1 MINTMNDSFSDFAKS
16 VLPVKKFRKNSKNK
30 NFHASKK
37 IWMDEHA
44 SLNNQQI
51 CFKKFCYSRRA
62 NLRETDT
69 ERTYQYTEEQ
79 LIRFEP
85 FQVFVTLQGRT
96 FNHIMAPGYL
106 YDSIVMSIKDKFQLS
121 ECHYYLRNEGI
132 ILSQFHYFKNN
143 GKPYFIEVCIKGFGG
158 SRKLVINRKC
168 QECGR
173 FGNCHTFQKCPQAAA
188 LDREESSKGKSELS
202 NSNLS
207 SEESNNSTERSVSS
221 GTRKY
226 FKQLLF
232 YEATEELREN
242 NVEPLES
249 LKYYHPQL
257 YKELAEEL
265 LQEEVHVTQKEC
277 NYDTDR
283 LKKKINNDKKRQ
295 KDKNTK
301 FEETAK
307 AIFVGSPG
315 SVKDLAEKLS
325 INKEQPE
332 SKLQVVSSLAPLQK
346 TVTDTRGN
354 HVDGEVEL
362 DPFEL
367 LEFEYEVPE
376 DFLFFKLEAKREILL
391 GKLPRFACQFL
402 NLTSSMPS
410 SAINLRNA
418 LLLLFKED
426 TTKRYVMNLTNNQL
440 NLFYKM
446 TIAYYST
453 VQYDQM
459 IRPTSK
465 ILNWISSLRKKN
477 VDDLKDDSPYGY
489 NIKNLVSTAKLAI
502 EHQFTVWGKKLF
514 HTIKESEHTKRV
526 IEFVK
531 RNESKVFIDDDSD
544 DSDDDNHYDDL
555 PVLTMEDEI
564 FESEQLEDVVA
575 HVGSMESLIESFP
588 DIDGDFSFDTEK
600 LEFAVDY
607 LEKRQAELETTST
620 LETVTFSI
628 SESPPMS
635 PDTLNTT
642 KMFGRFEEPSE
653 TKSEPVSNKA
663 TRKMNKKKELKKANA
678 LNKKNQK
685 LSNIVSNNVLFV
697 DAKGEEPKDDGL
709 MTIFPSIPKASVII
723 EEVVKQILPFGIGA
737 TIIGKIDDFVH
748 GSKTRLKWH
757 RNSMKYPFYDR
768 IKMHHKYNEN
778 VTNNLVNHYELYSNS
793 SELMPKCIVSE
804 LENLNDGKFLSSVP
818 LPIINPELVDVYPY
832 PHVNSPQGALERKQE
847 LIKFYPLL
855 FAINNF
861 VSYANTNENFVAAVL
876 CRLLYP
882 KTNGPVEGEWKKLID
897 EIQIFPFDFVPDF
910 EKWFKTLTPNQKAL
924 VQKHLEA
931 AENGDKI
938 DTSTG
943 VFLKM
948 KELLKKSSKGYGR
961 LIFNVSTKYLYL
973 LGDFL
978 SQFSTAMV
986 ASLFPPVPTNTI
998 SKIACFHYASKFSDV
1013 AMNQFVNLA
1022 MLSPCGKFVLV
1033 LGDDTMIIDRDIGRY
1048 TEVDFSAYD
1057 STQVR
1062 GGGLDLFPA
1071 LLEKMG
1077 CVEQA
1082 DEYKNMYNEKIK
1094 WKHNQS
1100 GEKLEMPD
1108 SWETSP
1114 SRMSGEP
1121 GTSVANSYTTIIA
1134 TKAVLEGT
1142 SSYARLGLVA
1152 KERHSN
1158 ELDTTF
1164 LKGIFLY
1171 SVKADKWYWTRL
1183 PGFVLKLKSFTE
1195 PMSVYKGKYSV
1206 QKAQQQLLWSQWL
1219 GFGNTQTNWFYTK
1232 LGNIIKNLC
1241 PLASNT
1247 DTIYV
1252 KEEYKVFTEDK
1263 FYIEDIEFDSMM
1275 WNRYGIS
1282 REESE
1287 DYLSFISENATALPI
1302 IYQHSL
1308 TDKLFEVD
1316 A

>member
-1 MINTMNDSFSDFAKS
+1 MNDEFAFAGFSKPA
-16 VLPVKKFRKNSKNK
+16 LPVKKFRKNNSNK
-30 NFHASKK
+30 NVHAAKK
-37 IWMDEHA
+37 NWLDENVT
-44 SLNNQQI
+44 LNNQQI
-51 CFKKFCYSRRA
+51 SFNKFCYSRRK
-62 NLRETDT
+62 NLRETET
-69 ERTYQYTEEQ
+69 ERQYQMTQDEPQ
-79 LIRFEP
+79 KPVKFEP
-85 FQVFVTLQGRT
+85 FQVFIKLGDTT

-106 YDSIVMSIKDKFQLS
+106 YESIVQSIKDKFQLS
-121 ECHYYLRNEGI
+121 ECHYYLRVDGI
-132 ILSQFHYFKNN
+132 ILSEYHFFNPT
-143 GKPYFIEVCIKGFGG
+143 GKPYFIEVCLKGFGG
-158 SRKLVINRKC
+158 SKRSIVKC
-168 QECGR
+168 RLCGKMHSKER
-173 FGNCHTFQKCPQAAA
+173 CPDSDA
-188 LDREESSKGKSELS
+188 LDREESSKGKSE
-202 NSNLS
+202 
-207 SEESNNSTERSVSS
+207 ESVSNSTEKSVTS
-221 GTRKY
+221 GTRRY
-226 FKQLLF
+226 FKDLLF
-232 YEATEELREN
+232 YEATEDLREHQA
-242 NVEPLES
+242 EPLES
-249 LKYYHPQL
+249 LKYHHPNL

-265 LQEEVHVTQKEC
+265 LQEEIHVTQEQC
-277 NYDTDR
+277 NYDTER
-283 LKKKINNDKKRQ
+283 LKNKVNNDKKRQ
-295 KDKNTK
+295 KNKNTK
-301 FEETAK
+301 FEQTAK
-307 AIFVGSPG
+307 AIFVDSPG

-325 INKEQPE
+325 INKEQPV

-440 NLFYKM
+440 NTFYKM

-465 ILNWISSLRKKN
+465 ILNWISSMRRKN

-489 NIKNLVSTAKLAI
+489 NIKNLVSTAKMAI

-514 HTIKESEHTKRV
+514 HTMKESEHTKRV

-531 RNESKVFIDDDSD
+531 STESKVFIDDDSD
-544 DSDDDNHYDDL
+544 DSDDDDHHDDL

-588 DIDGDFSFDTEK
+588 EIEGDFSFDTEK

-620 LETVTFSI
+620 LETVTLSI
-628 SESPPMS
+628 VESPPMS

-642 KMFGRFEEPSE
+642 KLFGRFEHPSE
-653 TKSEPVSNKA
+653 TKSEPIKDNKA

-678 LNKKNQK
+678 LNKENQK
-685 LSNIVSNNVLFV
+685 LSNIISNNVLFV
-697 DAKGEEPKDDGL
+697 DEKGEEPIDDGT
-709 MTIFPSIPKASVII
+709 MTIFPSIPRASVII

-748 GSKTRLKWH
+748 GSKTRLRWH

-768 IKMHHKYNEN
+768 IKMHQKYNEN
-778 VTNNLVNHYELYSNS
+778 VTNNLISHYEHYSKS

-804 LENLNDGKFLSSVP
+804 LENLSDGQTLSSVP
-818 LPIINPELVDVYPY
+818 LPIINPELVEAYPY
-832 PHVNSPQGALERKQE
+832 PHVNNPEGALERKQE

-882 KTNGPVEGEWKKLID
+882 KTNGPVAGEWKKLID
-897 EIQIFPFDFVPDF
+897 EIQIFSFEFVPNF
-910 EKWFKTLTPNQKAL
+910 ENWFATLTPNQKSL
-924 VQKHLEA
+924 VKKHLEA
-931 AENGDKI
+931 LENGDKI

-978 SQFSTAMV
+978 SQFSSAMV
-986 ASLFPPVPTNTI
+986 ASLFPPIPTNTI

-1013 AMNQFVNLA
+1013 DMNKFVNIA

-1071 LLEKMG
+1071 ILEKMG
-1077 CVEQA
+1077 CVEQS
-1082 DEYKNMYNEKIK
+1082 EQYKNMYNEKIK

-1108 SWETSP
+1108 TWETSP

-1142 SSYARLGLVA
+1142 SSYAKLGLVA

-1183 PGFVLKLKSFTE
+1183 PGFILKLKSFTE
-1195 PMSVYKGKYSV
+1195 PVKVYKSKYSV

-1219 GFGNTQTNWFYTK
+1219 GFGNTNTNWFYSK
-1232 LGNIIKNLC
+1232 LGSIIKNLC
-1241 PLASNT
+1241 PLATNI
-1247 DTIYV
+1247 DNFYK
-1252 KEEYKVFTEDK
+1252 KEEYKVYTEDK
-1263 FYIEDIEFDSMM
+1263 FYIDDIEFDSMM

-1287 DYLSFISENATALPI
+1287 DYLSFLSNNATALPI